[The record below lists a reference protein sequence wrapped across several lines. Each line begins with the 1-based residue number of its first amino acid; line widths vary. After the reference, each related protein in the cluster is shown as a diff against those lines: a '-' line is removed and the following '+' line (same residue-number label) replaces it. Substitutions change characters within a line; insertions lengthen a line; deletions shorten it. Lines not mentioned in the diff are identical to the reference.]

1 MNSTTTD
8 VELIHADHTTAKR
21 LGNWTTS
28 GRFHVRARS
37 ASVLLDLRSE
47 EIPADVEVRVDLDRG
62 ALKLLLPAD
71 VSVDHCGLDWTG
83 KGRIKDMEG
92 AAGNAGRVVR
102 IVGTAANSEIRINR
116 GGVAQLF
123 AMCTREGF
131 AELRRAHKAGE
142 QPTILS

>member
-62 ALKLLLPAD
+62 ALKLL
-71 VSVDHCGLDWTG
+71 
-83 KGRIKDMEG
+83 R
-92 AAGNAGRVVR
+92 
-102 IVGTAANSEIRINR
+102 SEEH
-116 GGVAQLF
+116 
-123 AMCTREGF
+123 TS
-131 AELRRAHKAGE
+131 EL
-142 QPTILS
+142 QSPC